1 MGLSAP
7 PGSVSRIAFALSSAV
22 LLALACSDPEAAKQV
37 DKGSIQTALEEY
49 TPRLGDAYA
58 VADLE
63 GLQVYATEHE
73 IKDPRVREL
82 MERHADLAALP
93 LRERLDAILTGVAA
107 EKEVAGLE
115 KRVRDLLAE
124 GRVIRPAPKSLQVES
139 VETWRHV
146 NAFTTTVEVWDLR
159 VYAAGTDVILSETID
174 QRNRVKYQLQ
184 RQGERW
190 LVLFRELDATFE

>member
-1 MGLSAP
+1 
-7 PGSVSRIAFALSSAV
+7 
-22 LLALACSDPEAAKQV
+22 
-37 DKGSIQTALEEY
+37 
-49 TPRLGDAYA
+49 
-58 VADLE
+58 
-63 GLQVYATEHE
+63 
-73 IKDPRVREL
+73 
-82 MERHADLAALP
+82 
-93 LRERLDAILTGVAA
+93 
-107 EKEVAGLE
+107 
-115 KRVRDLLAE
+115 
-124 GRVIRPAPKSLQVES
+124 VES